1 MMLKPQDRKRGSPQR
16 AVNYLFAKVDA
27 RGVPRKNVELICG
40 SPQTFVQIA
49 SRLTFRKRYD
59 SLVIGFAPGDAP
71 TPGQLRRFL
80 HDFERTAF
88 PSMRGR
94 ICWMVVLH
102 ENEVSPHLHILVA
115 QVDLLSGKQFS
126 VLAHGARPLRQL
138 CEQWNLTMHWASVH
152 DPFRARLASWAEE
165 VHILHE
171 SPDCTLPIGTLVH
184 DHCRKQAL
192 AAVLAGRVN
201 CQADMVREMAKIGEV
216 VRTDIRSITVNLPG
230 IEPRPKTGSTHV
242 RLAGLLY
249 SKAFNVGLVLS
260 MLAPTPVLPRFWKRN
275 EDDDDLQRAS
285 KLRADLALKTAA
297 HALEFRRR
305 FAFNSKRAR
314 HSIVSEI
321 AIATER
327 AMPAFRAN
335 LGVHPDRH
343 LFNNSTIES
352 NHERQSTTP
361 CIDDPVHLDRP
372 ESVSGGGG
380 ADAGRKGAGG
390 TSSGP
395 VPAGFAAALQRGF
408 RRAFDTAL
416 RRLFLQP
423 LQQLRLRVGGAARA
437 GGAGVGTG
445 ELPGD
450 RDGSRVAAERATAA
464 LRFLEG
470 KNPKPKPKPL
480 PIAKR

>member
-1 MMLKPQDRKRGSPQR
+1 MMLKPQNRKLGSPQR
-16 AVNYLFAKVDA
+16 AVNYLFAKVDS
-27 RGVPRKNVELICG
+27 RGVPRKTVELICG
-40 SPQTFVQIA
+40 SPKAFFQIA
-49 SRLTFRKRYD
+49 SSLTFRKSYD

-71 TPGQLRRFL
+71 TPKQIRRFL

-88 PSMRGR
+88 PFMRSR

-102 ENEVSPHLHILVA
+102 ENEFSPHLHILVA

-138 CEQWNLTMHWASVH
+138 CEEWNLTMHWASVH
-152 DPFRARLASWAEE
+152 DAFRARLASWAEE
-165 VHILHE
+165 VHILRE
-171 SPDCTLPIGTLVH
+171 SPDCILPVETPVH

-201 CQADMVREMAKIGEV
+201 CQADMVRELEKIGEV
-216 VRTDIRSITVNLPG
+216 VRADIRSITVDLPG

-249 SKAFNVGLVLS
+249 SRGFNLSLVLS
-260 MLAPTPVLPRFWKRN
+260 MLAPTPVLPMFWKRN

-285 KLRADLALKTAA
+285 KLRADLALKTAK
-297 HALEFRRR
+297 HAIEFRRR

-314 HSIVSEI
+314 HSIVTEI

-327 AMPAFRAN
+327 AMPAFRAD

-343 LFNNSTIES
+343 LFIHSTIES
-352 NHERQSTTP
+352 NHERQSAP
-361 CIDDPVHLDRP
+361 CTDDPVHPDRP

-380 ADAGRKGAGG
+380 ADTGRKGAGR

-395 VPAGFAAALQRGF
+395 VSTGLATVFQGAF
-408 RRAFDTAL
+408 RRAFDAAVDRILRQPLERLL
-416 RRLFLQP
+416 RRL
-423 LQQLRLRVGGAARA
+423 GGAARA

-464 LRFLEG
+464 LSFLEG
-470 KNPKPKPKPL
+470 KNPKPKPKPM

>member
-1 MMLKPQDRKRGSPQR
+1 MMLKPQNRKLGSPQR

-40 SPQTFVQIA
+40 SPKAFVQIA
-49 SRLTFRKRYD
+49 SSLTFCKRYD

-71 TPGQLRRFL
+71 TPKQIRRFL
-80 HDFERTAF
+80 HDFECTAF

-102 ENEVSPHLHILVA
+102 ENAVSPHLHILVA

-138 CEQWNLTMHWASVH
+138 CEQWNLTMHWASVL

-171 SPDCTLPIGTLVH
+171 SPDCILPIGTPVH

-201 CQADMVREMAKIGEV
+201 CQADMVREMEKIGEV
-216 VRTDIRSITVNLPG
+216 VYRDIRSITVDLPG
-230 IEPRPKTGSTHV
+230 IEPHPKTGSTHV
-242 RLAGLLY
+242 RLAGQLY
-249 SKAFNVGLVLS
+249 SKAFNLSLVLS

-275 EDDDDLQRAS
+275 EDEDDLQRAS
-285 KLRADLALKTAA
+285 KLRADLALKTAK

-314 HSIVSEI
+314 HSIVTEI
-321 AIATER
+321 AISTER

-352 NHERQSTTP
+352 IHERQSAP
-361 CIDDPVHLDRP
+361 CTDDPVHFERT
-372 ESVSGGGG
+372 ESVPRGSG
-380 ADAGRKGAGG
+380 ADDGRKGAGG
-390 TSSGP
+390 KASGA
-395 VPAGFAAALQRGF
+395 VPTGLAAVFQGAF
-408 RRAFDTAL
+408 RHAFDTAVDRILRQPLERLL
-416 RRLFLQP
+416 RRL
-423 LQQLRLRVGGAARA
+423 GGATRA
-437 GGAGVGTG
+437 SDPAIG
-445 ELPGD
+445 ETALPGD
-450 RDGSRVAAERATAA
+450 IEGADAIAIERAQRA
-464 LRFLEG
+464 LKLFPQPARPRG
-470 KNPKPKPKPL
+470 NKPP
-480 PIAKR
+480 

>member
-27 RGVPRKNVELICG
+27 RGVPRNNVELSCG
-40 SPQTFVQIA
+40 SPQTFAQIA
-49 SRLTFRKRYD
+49 SRLTLRKRYD

-71 TPGQLRRFL
+71 TPRQIGLFLR
-80 HDFERTAF
+80 DFERTAF
-88 PSMRGR
+88 PSMRDR
-94 ICWMVVLH
+94 VCWMAVLH

-115 QVDLLSGKQFS
+115 QVDLVSGKQFS

-165 VHILHE
+165 VHILNK
-171 SPDCTLPIGTLVH
+171 SPDCTLPIGTPIH

-201 CQADMVREMAKIGEV
+201 CQADMASEMAKIGEV

-249 SKAFNVGLVLS
+249 AKAFNLALVLS

-275 EDDDDLQRAS
+275 EDEDDLQRAS
-285 KLRADLALKTAA
+285 KLQADLALKTAK

-372 ESVSGGGG
+372 ESVSGGGR
-380 ADAGRKGAGG
+380 AYAGRKDAGG
-390 TSSGP
+390 TSSRP
-395 VPAGFAAALQRGF
+395 VSTGLAAVFQGAFRQAFDAAVDRILRQPLQRL
-408 RRAFDTAL
+408 L
-416 RRLFLQP
+416 RRL
-423 LQQLRLRVGGAARA
+423 GGAARA
-437 GGAGVGTG
+437 GGAGVGTN

-450 RDGSRVAAERATAA
+450 REGSRVAAERATAA
-464 LRFLEG
+464 LSFLEG
-470 KNPKPKPKPL
+470 EKPKPKSS
-480 PIAKR
+480 PIA

>member
-40 SPQTFVQIA
+40 SPETFFQIA

-59 SLVIGFAPGDAP
+59 SLVIGFAPDDAP
-71 TPGQLRRFL
+71 TPRQIGLFLR
-80 HDFERTAF
+80 DFERSAF

-94 ICWMVVLH
+94 VCWVVVLH

-165 VHILHE
+165 VHILNK
-171 SPDCTLPIGTLVH
+171 SPDCTLPIGTPIH

-192 AAVLAGRVN
+192 AAVLAGRVH
-201 CQADMVREMAKIGEV
+201 CQADMVREMEKIGEV
-216 VRTDIRSITVNLPG
+216 VRTDSRSITVDLPG
-230 IEPRPKTGSTHV
+230 IEPRPKSGSTHV

-249 SKAFNVGLVLS
+249 SRGFNLSLVLS
-260 MLAPTPVLPRFWKRN
+260 MLAPTPMLPMFWKRN
-275 EDDDDLQRAS
+275 EDEDDLQHAS

-297 HALEFRRR
+297 HALEFQRR

-314 HSIVSEI
+314 HIIVTEI

-327 AMPAFRAN
+327 AMPAFRAD
-335 LGVHPDRH
+335 LGVHPGRH

-361 CIDDPVHLDRP
+361 CIDDPVRLGRP

-380 ADAGRKGAGG
+380 AEAGRKGAGR

-395 VPAGFAAALQRGF
+395 VSTGLAAVFQGAF
-408 RRAFDTAL
+408 RRAFDAAVDRILRKPLERLL
-416 RRLFLQP
+416 RRL
-423 LQQLRLRVGGAARA
+423 GGAARA
-437 GGAGVGTG
+437 SGTEVGTD
-445 ELPGD
+445 ELPED
-450 RDGSRVAAERATAA
+450 REGSRVAVERAAAA
-464 LRFLEG
+464 LSFLEG
-470 KNPKPKPKPL
+470 EKSKPKSS
-480 PIAKR
+480 PIA